1 MGYFMKGSI
10 FSKSVLSKL
19 GIELDKKIMNEVK
32 GNPQLK
38 KEINKVLQKANR
50 RIQNVT
56 NAGLASPAVKAV
68 IAERGKRD
76 YTYFSINGF
85 NPKSETDWEMI
96 KYEYGRAIAFL
107 NNPTSTATGARQYIN
122 YQRKELNNIPF
133 ESANKIVDLATS
145 PTIDEYGNVNIFSYG
160 ALLDRYKTDVMRE
173 YDGMKISAEEF
184 AMELEKNLQ
193 EQVHGIASTL
203 TNALDMFI

>member
-1 MGYFMKGSI
+1 MKGSI

-19 GIELDKKIMNEVK
+19 GIELDKKIVNEVK

-56 NAGLASPAVKAV
+56 KAGLASPAVKAV

>member
-1 MGYFMKGSI
+1 MKGSI

-76 YTYFSINGF
+76 YTYFSINAL

-96 KYEYGRAIAFL
+96 KYEYGRAVAFL

-173 YDGMKISAEEF
+173 YDGMKISAEDF

>member
-1 MGYFMKGSI
+1 MVVFMKGSI

-193 EQVHGIASTL
+193 EQVHGITGTL

>member
-1 MGYFMKGSI
+1 MKGSI

-38 KEINKVLQKANR
+38 REINKVLQKANR

-68 IAERGKRD
+68 IAERGKRG
-76 YTYFSINGF
+76 YTYFSINAL

-96 KYEYGRAIAFL
+96 KYEYGRAVAFL

-173 YDGMKISAEEF
+173 YDVMKISAEEF

-203 TNALDMFI
+203 SNALDMFI

>member
-1 MGYFMKGSI
+1 MKGSI

-56 NAGLASPAVKAV
+56 SAGLASPAVKAV

-76 YTYFSINGF
+76 YTYFSINAL

>member
-1 MGYFMKGSI
+1 MKGSI

-38 KEINKVLQKANR
+38 REINKVLQKANR

-68 IAERGKRD
+68 IAERGKRY
-76 YTYFSINGF
+76 YTYFSINAL

-96 KYEYGRAIAFL
+96 KYEYGRAVAFL

>member
-1 MGYFMKGSI
+1 MKGSI

-76 YTYFSINGF
+76 YTYFSINAL

-96 KYEYGRAIAFL
+96 KYEYGRAVAFL

-184 AMELEKNLQ
+184 SMELEKNLQ